1 MYITQ
6 SYLLKVS
13 YLGSEAVC
21 DAKKYKFGALYFS
34 LCDWSRQLYIT
45 PYYWLLISLPQ
56 PEPITRDLTAAALF
70 DFSALHPERVSKE
83 KYCKFSFSSISDWK
97 LQLYIYNFTRKQQNG
112 TDYDFVHVL
121 RTVLE
126 YFGVPPDMLD
136 PVWTSQLCG
145 QYRSIIR
152 MIGSNLPLKPPPR
165 IHFQI
170 PLIANMPHE
179 YVDATVDTPAI
190 PSLAD
195 IMWVFED
202 KGDSFAKTRMHLPPK
217 KPIVINQNQNDSKPN
232 VNSVQKRESSAER
245 AADPETLK
253 KISALESELLKLRA
267 QIAMI
272 VTTTQAADHI
282 ESQNAPLVPL
292 TSPPPLPFLTSTP
305 RPVPPPPPPP
315 PPPCLSSST
324 DTLNV
329 MELIRQ
335 NRKNKTVNGQ
345 LQPQN
350 SENKAMPSMMD
361 VLKNLNQVKLRSVQ
375 RSPGGTP
382 VRRRRSKGGASVL
395 SDPAALIAEALK
407 RKFAQHRHNTSSDK
421 ENSQELSPF
430 GSPESPKVSV
440 HFRRSQGRRH
450 F

>member
-1 MYITQ
+1 M
-6 SYLLKVS
+6 SLL
-13 YLGSEAVC
+13 E
-21 DAKKYKFGALYFS
+21 
-34 LCDWSRQLYIT
+34 
-45 PYYWLLISLPQ
+45 
-56 PEPITRDLTAAALF
+56 
-70 DFSALHPERVSKE
+70 
-83 KYCKFSFSSISDWK
+83 
-97 LQLYIYNFTRKQQNG
+97 
-112 TDYDFVHVL
+112 DFVYVL

-165 IHFQI
+165 VHFQI
-170 PLIANMPHE
+170 PLVANMPHE
-179 YVDATVDTPAI
+179 YADATVDTPAI

-195 IMWVFED
+195 IIWVIED

-217 KPIVINQNQNDSKPN
+217 KQSGISQNQNDSKPN
-232 VNSVQKRESSAER
+232 VNIVQKRQSSAGR
-245 AADPETLK
+245 PADPETLK

-272 VTTTQAADHI
+272 VTAPPAA

-292 TSPPPLPFLTSTP
+292 TSPPPLPALTSTP
-305 RPVPPPPPPP
+305 RSAPPPPPPPP

-324 DTLNV
+324 DTLDV
-329 MELIRQ
+329 IELIRQ
-335 NRKNKTVNGQ
+335 NRKNKTANGQ

-382 VRRRRSKGGASVL
+382 VRRRHSKGGAAVL

-430 GSPESPKVSV
+430 GSPESPKISV